1 MFTAILGLVVPVALK
16 FFDLYLSRAK
26 DKKEAWEA
34 FQKFQRELDAYRSK
48 RIYESGKSQ
57 REKLSHDGKPR
68 EGDQALPKE

>member
-1 MFTAILGLVVPVALK
+1 VFSILSLLLPVALK

-57 REKLSHDGKPR
+57 REKLRNDGKPVDN
-68 EGDQALPKE
+68 ETLPKE

>member
-1 MFTAILGLVVPVALK
+1 MFSILGLLVPVALK

-57 REKLSHDGKPR
+57 REKLRNDGKPVDN
-68 EGDQALPKE
+68 EALPKE